1 MRRRDFI
8 KVITGSAVAWPLA
21 AHALDERMRRV
32 GILMAYAKGTTEYDS
47 YIDALRQ
54 ELAKLGWI
62 EGRTIIFDERWTT
75 DNMALVR
82 ANAASLLA
90 SNPDVVVAT
99 GGRVIP
105 VLLQIS
111 HTVPIVA
118 PGASDPVGV
127 GWVTNLARP
136 GGNLTGFTSFELSF
150 LTKTLET
157 LKRIALTVV
166 RVALIYN
173 PDNPNSVFYRRTFEN
188 AASPLAIEPIAG
200 PIHGF
205 ADIDHTLAELSE
217 RQNAGVF
224 FAPDLTVNALRN
236 EIVALV
242 ARRGLPAI
250 YTDAIFVK
258 SGGLV
263 SYGIDRL
270 ELFQRAAGYVDR
282 ILRGEKPGDLPF
294 QQPTKYLLSLN
305 LKTAKALGL
314 IIPQSILA
322 TADEVVE

>member
-1 MRRRDFI
+1 MRRREFI
-8 KVITGSAVAWPLA
+8 ALVGSAAAAWPLA
-21 AHALDERMRRV
+21 ARAQGERMRRV
-32 GILMAYAKGTTEYDS
+32 GILMAYAKGTTEFDS
-47 YIDALRQ
+47 YIGALRQ
-54 ELAKLGWI
+54 ELTKLGWI
-62 EGRTIIFDERWTT
+62 EGRTIQFDERWTT
-75 DNMALVR
+75 DNMDLVR
-82 ANAASLLA
+82 TNAASLLA
-90 SNPDVVVAT
+90 SNPDVIVAT

-111 HTVPIVA
+111 RTVPIVA

-127 GWVTNLARP
+127 GWVKSLARP
-136 GGNLTGFTSFELSF
+136 GSNLTGFTSFELSF

-157 LKRIALTVV
+157 LKQIAPTVV
-166 RVALIYN
+166 RVVFIYN

-188 AASPLAIEPIAG
+188 AASPLAIEPIDG

-242 ARRGLPAI
+242 ARRAWCRM
-250 YTDAIFVK
+250 V
-258 SGGLV
+258 
-263 SYGIDRL
+263 IDRL